1 MQKKNIKPLGRGGN
15 VDKTQTIET
24 VAKDMRTGNE
34 ISRSA
39 ATYTTGTPK
48 AKSQAPTSV
57 NGGAAGPVQRM
68 TDQLKSK
75 QYEQNNRK
83 GSTLVHKRSS
93 RG

>member
-1 MQKKNIKPLGRGGN
+1 MQAKKVKSLGKGN
-15 VDKTQTIET
+15 VDKSQTIET
-24 VAKDMRTGNE
+24 VARNMRTGEE

-48 AKSQAPTSV
+48 GS
-57 NGGAAGPVQRM
+57 PVQRM
-68 TDQLKSK
+68 ADQLASK